1 MKHIVYKTINKINSK
16 YYIGVHSTKDIN
28 DDYLGCG
35 HWRGRKIYNNIYS
48 PVLNAFKKYGD
59 DNFIKEILFIF
70 DNREDALQ
78 KEQEL
83 VDINDNKCYNARTGG
98 DVNYTYTQEAKLKM
112 SKQAKIR
119 SKKLLLQTNL
129 LKEYNKWRDGK
140 TYAEIY
146 GEEKAKEILLKKSK
160 AVLGKKHTLESRLK
174 MSEGRRGKDC
184 GNCKGRKKVWDST
197 QNKII
202 RLFPI
207 DIETLIKESKVIKET
222 KTISKFHK
230 VNYIKI
236 K

>member
-35 HWRGRKIYNNIYS
+35 HWRGRKIYSNIYS
-48 PVLNAFKKYGD
+48 PILNAFKKYGD

-83 VDINDNKCYNARTGG
+83 VDINDNKSYNARTGG

-112 SKQAKIR
+112 SERAKIR

-160 AVLGKKHTLESRLK
+160 AALGKKHTIETRLK
-174 MSEGRRGKDC
+174 MSEGRKGKES
-184 GNCKGRKKVWDST
+184 NCKGRKKVWDST

-202 RLFPI
+202 RLFPT
-207 DIETLIKESKVIKET
+207 DIEALIKEGKIIKEI
-222 KTISKFHK
+222 KTISKFHR
-230 VNYIKI
+230 VNYIKLS
-236 K
+236 